1 MADGNVT
8 VDRFSPSGRA
18 LLGCRCS
25 PRFAKA
31 NFVDDESR
39 AIERVGRKDGGI
51 AAGRDG
57 EISRNGGQKV
67 RARSE
72 KSGVADCWVVQG
84 ESPLPRQE
92 RTRCSPRATS
102 RSRELLASEIHAQV
116 LPSRLFF
123 FLKKTGGKIK
133 RARGKDP
140 ATFDAV
146 NEFLP
151 YRINSSQLI

>member
-25 PRFAKA
+25 PRFAEA
-31 NFVDDESR
+31 NFVDGESR

-72 KSGVADCWVVQG
+72 KSGVGVLGRSGRITVAAAG
-84 ESPLPRQE
+84 ENEMFSSRNEQIE
-92 RTRCSPRATS
+92 GTSYVGNSRTSFAIAA
-102 RSRELLASEIHAQV
+102 L
-116 LPSRLFF
+116 F
-123 FLKKTGGKIK
+123 FLKKTGGKLKERGGKTRLRLTLLTSFFLTELI
-133 RARGKDP
+133 RA
-140 ATFDAV
+140 
-146 NEFLP
+146 
-151 YRINSSQLI
+151 S